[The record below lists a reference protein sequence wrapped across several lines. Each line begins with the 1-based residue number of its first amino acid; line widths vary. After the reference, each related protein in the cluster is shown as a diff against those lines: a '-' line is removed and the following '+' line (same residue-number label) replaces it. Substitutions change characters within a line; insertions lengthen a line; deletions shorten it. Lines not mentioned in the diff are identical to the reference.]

1 MIHKEVERK
10 TQTVSFTKQLSK
22 VRVSICRKSE
32 SRFNKAI
39 IIVVIITNK
48 NIIDISN
55 ETLIET
61 LGIFQITKI
70 SLITSLFKLKLN
82 FF

>member
-22 VRVSICRKSE
+22 VRVSIFRKSE

-39 IIVVIITNK
+39 IILAIITNK
-48 NIIDISN
+48 NTIDISN

-70 SLITSLFKLKLN
+70 SLIISLFKLKLN